1 MERLNMAK
9 KPQPKLADLMT
20 RFLHQQAEDR
30 KAGLPE
36 MPAGEVEMHEAA
48 FAPQVEPRTAWDEA
62 TAALRMLGP
71 AKGSATNS
79 VPPGWANLVQHPG
92 SVPAVA
98 FAAGNYPQLI
108 RDLPELVGARPRAGL
123 LQTRTSFEVPGMDSW
138 AAKASDKKNIAAA
151 LTGAGILR
159 LAGQF
164 DAARKVL
171 TILRGQLPIEWKQAL
186 ANEEAALDWQSGKHE
201 QAYES
206 WNKLPD
212 SAPVCFNRG
221 MAALFLDR
229 ADEATAQLK
238 QAIALLPEDNAWHH
252 LARLY
257 LALAEM

>member
-1 MERLNMAK
+1 MERQNPANMA
-9 KPQPKLADLMT
+9 QPKLADLMK

-36 MPAGEVEMHEAA
+36 MPVDEVELHEAA
-48 FAPQVEPRTAWDEA
+48 FAPQVEPRTAWEEA
-62 TAALRMLGP
+62 TAALRTLAP
-71 AKGSATNS
+71 YKDSATNS
-79 VPPGWANLVQHPG
+79 VPPGWANLVQHPA

-108 RDLPELVGARPRAGL
+108 RDLPELIRSHPRASL
-123 LQTRTSFEVPGMDSW
+123 LEARGSHDVTGIESW
-138 AAKASDKKNIAAA
+138 TARAIEKKNLSSIFMGTA
-151 LTGAGILR
+151 ILR
-159 LAGQF
+159 LAGHF
-164 DAARKVL
+164 DAARK
-171 TILRGQLPIEWKQAL
+171 ILSGLRADMPAPWKQAL
-186 ANEEAALDWQSGKHE
+186 ANEEATLAWQSGQHE

-206 WNKLPD
+206 WKKLPE

-229 ADEATAQLK
+229 PNEAKGHLK
-238 QAIALLPEDNAWHH
+238 QAIALLPEDNAWQH